1 MHTHT
6 CMHTHTHTHPH
17 TNTHTNTHT
26 HPRTQT
32 HTHPHLHAHTP
43 LELDRQAL
51 NPPSLPR
58 QRVKGFAH
66 TPAYCTIAQT
76 HSYIQ
81 TMFEATSSKPQ
92 SEGVRTHAFS
102 CRWCLKHT
110 SSSLLFFTSSHSTD
124 HTYIILTSYSH
135 HTYIILTAYLHHTYI
150 ILLAASRG
158 VHWLAGWLAHGAV
171 HCVHDQHFLDSLYA
185 CLLLILMPKYPSTH
199 SLTHVTLITFTHSQS
214 KGVCTACFLY

>member
-1 MHTHT
+1 VHTHT
-6 CMHTHTHTHPH
+6 CMHTHTHTHTH

-26 HPRTQT
+26 HTRTQT
-32 HTHPHLHAHTP
+32 HTHTHLHAHTP

-124 HTYIILTSYSH
+124 HTYIILTSYLHHTHIILTSYLQ
-135 HTYIILTAYLHHTYI
+135 HTYIILTSSY
-150 ILLAASRG
+150 
-158 VHWLAGWLAHGAV
+158 
-171 HCVHDQHFLDSLYA
+171 
-185 CLLLILMPKYPSTH
+185 
-199 SLTHVTLITFTHSQS
+199 
-214 KGVCTACFLY
+214 